1 LYLGAAD
8 QALARLAGSCVRLG
22 DYLEYAMS
30 QQTSVRAP
38 RLESVRVRFV
48 CDALKRACEQT
59 IALGIPKSLIHGD
72 LNSGNILRGERCVFI
87 DWSEAYIGCP
97 LVSLQHVLLLARMDD
112 ETKRRVL
119 QQELIARYCN
129 EWNGLVPPER
139 MNTAVRF
146 MPLLAAASTLYG
158 RGDWLDTADQGSP
171 SRLAFAR
178 TLARHMD
185 RAVTMLE
192 GEVA

>member
-1 LYLGAAD
+1 
-8 QALARLAGSCVRLG
+8 
-22 DYLEYAMS
+22 MS

-38 RLESVRVRFV
+38 RLEPMRVRFI
-48 CDALKRACEQT
+48 CAALGRACEQT

-72 LNSGNILRGERCVFI
+72 LNTGNVLQGERCIFI

-97 LVSLQHVLLLARMDD
+97 LVSLQHVLLLARTVE
-112 ETKRRVL
+112 ETKREFV
-119 QQELIARYCN
+119 QQELITRYCA
-129 EWNGLVPPER
+129 EWNGLVPLER
-139 MNTAVRF
+139 MHTATRF
-146 MPLLAAASTLYG
+146 MPLLAAASALYG
-158 RGDWLDTADQGSP
+158 RGDWFDSADHRSP

-192 GEVA
+192 DEVA